1 MKLRG
6 VSIFK
11 PRRRRKAHHPY
22 RVKRQAKTRY
32 SAGRSAEAAP
42 ALFRARSEAVCRKG
56 AQMITASQ
64 SGTYR
69 AFHRYI
75 VSRWPGPVSRSQD
88 RIEVEVAASSD
99 SREVARKLGAELLA
113 MPAADVFI
121 DWGIIVSK
129 RADQ

>member
-1 MKLRG
+1 
-6 VSIFK
+6 
-11 PRRRRKAHHPY
+11 
-22 RVKRQAKTRY
+22 
-32 SAGRSAEAAP
+32 
-42 ALFRARSEAVCRKG
+42 
-56 AQMITASQ
+56 MITASQ